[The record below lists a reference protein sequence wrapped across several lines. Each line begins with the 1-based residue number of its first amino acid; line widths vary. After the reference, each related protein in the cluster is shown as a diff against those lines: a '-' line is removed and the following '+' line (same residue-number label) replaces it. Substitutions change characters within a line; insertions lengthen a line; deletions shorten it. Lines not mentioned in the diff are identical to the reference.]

1 MMSSDSQSSGFAER
15 LRLALPAALADV
27 CGGAFDG
34 AQATDGPLQPLIET
48 LGPGQHVLLEV
59 DANGRV
65 GRSALLIA
73 LHADAATTLFKLEPL
88 TAVPAADSQ
97 LRVLAALTES
107 GETLIKAFA
116 PRLLADVV
124 GITLSTAGA
133 SLEDA
138 DASAAAAVSLV
149 GDEDAAAVLL
159 EVPTP
164 EGQTIMI
171 VVCCTPTLAEA
182 LGGDE
187 ADAST
192 GDSAAAR
199 VAKMAARAGQRTAE
213 PQAQPVM
220 QAARQPV
227 GAAMASQGAGAPSI
241 APPMPVMA
249 AAPPSAAPA
258 LAHPFTF
265 GQLDTGPAAG
275 SSSRNIEPLLDVVLQ
290 VRVELGSTEM
300 TVEEVLGLTVGS
312 VVELDRL
319 AGDPVDIVV
328 NNRLLARGEVVVVE
342 ENFGVRIT
350 EIVSTRSPR
359 NS

>member
-1 MMSSDSQSSGFAER
+1 MTMTDSQSSGFAER
-15 LRLALPAALADV
+15 LRLAVPAALADV
-27 CGGAFDG
+27 CGGTFEG

-73 LHADAATTLFKLEPL
+73 LHADAATTLFGLEPL
-88 TAVPAADSQ
+88 TAIPAADSQ

-107 GETLIKAFA
+107 GETLIKALA
-116 PRLLADVV
+116 PRLTADVA
-124 GITLSTAGA
+124 GITLTTAGA

-138 DASAAAAVSLV
+138 DAAADAASSLLG
-149 GDEDAAAVLL
+149 GDDAAAVLL
-159 EVPTP
+159 EIPAPSGETV
-164 EGQTIMI
+164 MI
-171 VVCCTPTLAEA
+171 VVCCAQLLADA

-187 ADAST
+187 AATST
-192 GDSAAAR
+192 GDSAAERA
-199 VAKMAARAGQRTAE
+199 AKMAARASQRTVE
-213 PQAQPVM
+213 EAQPVL

-227 GAAMASQGAGAPSI
+227 AAANVAQRAATPTMPPPI
-241 APPMPVMA
+241 APPAMPAPA
-249 AAPPSAAPA
+249 AAPV

-265 GQLDTGPAAG
+265 GQLDTGPAG
-275 SSSRNIEPLLDVVLQ
+275 SSSSRNIEPLLDVVLQ

-342 ENFGVRIT
+342 ENFGVRLT
-350 EIVSTRSPR
+350 EIVATRGPR
-359 NS
+359 QG